1 MSICKISFIEEVFN
15 LKIFEQIKEKI
26 SQDSGKLK
34 AFCELFPQGK
44 AEEIEKEFT
53 QFLRKNISV
62 RDSGSERFYHGY
74 LTGMLSNMDTWLV
87 RSNVETGDGYCDIS
101 VVMIDDG
108 IGIIIEMKY
117 AEREELSKYAAL
129 ALEQIDEKRY
139 ADHFADYD
147 VTKVLKYGIACS
159 GKSCKVMLR
168 E

>member
-1 MSICKISFIEEVFN
+1 
-15 LKIFEQIKEKI
+15 
-26 SQDSGKLK
+26 
-34 AFCELFPQGK
+34 
-44 AEEIEKEFT
+44 
-53 QFLRKNISV
+53 
-62 RDSGSERFYHGY
+62 
-74 LTGMLSNMDTWLV
+74 MDTWLV